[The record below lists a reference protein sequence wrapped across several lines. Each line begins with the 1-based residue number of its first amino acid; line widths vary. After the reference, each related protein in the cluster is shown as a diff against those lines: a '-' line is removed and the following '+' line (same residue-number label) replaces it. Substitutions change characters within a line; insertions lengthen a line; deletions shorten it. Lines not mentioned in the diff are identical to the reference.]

1 MESIFL
7 EYQSTY
13 LTQDRLKKIIEIQN
27 SIEIN
32 DLNYYSNKNNY
43 IFSNYSLPVVF
54 FRDTYGKKLSINDAD
69 EEQSI
74 FYNEIK
80 REKHGRIRDEKKFF
94 WENLEFLFY
103 GREKVLNA
111 FRGKI
116 FPMKVVGDNACKKI
130 DSKIRNQNIY
140 S

>member
-74 FYNEIK
+74 F
-80 REKHGRIRDEKKFF
+80 
-94 WENLEFLFY
+94 
-103 GREKVLNA
+103 
-111 FRGKI
+111 
-116 FPMKVVGDNACKKI
+116 
-130 DSKIRNQNIY
+130 
-140 S
+140 